1 MEAILFS
8 ETVTP
13 KQRSH
18 STVCVHRRSY
28 ELVHADVNL
37 TQLQFRTTEYT
48 YTAKCTI
55 ELQSV
60 VLTESESVH

>member
-18 STVCVHRRSY
+18 SIVRVGRRSY
-28 ELVHADVNL
+28 VLVHAEVNL
-37 TQLQFRTTEYT
+37 KQLQVRRTEYT
-48 YTAKCTI
+48 AKFKI
-55 ELQSV
+55 ELYRV